1 MPLTTLH
8 RIHCHLTQPGARSNF
23 QAVLRFPKKYPAR
36 LTMFCQSPRMLHH
49 LRMKLAF
56 WISAAC
62 ALPFILTGCGNS
74 GGGGAAGGGVQ
85 QPGIGP
91 FDSQGRYREEWA
103 DNPSQWRKPGG
114 SSPRVTKTEDVP
126 QIAQNEQP
134 PLNSVPLA
142 TSTRTYTPK
151 PTIGE
156 TRTVTKTTTTRKES
170 EGVVVKTRPLN
181 KGEPEIVKAKPKAK
195 PEADVVKTKSKPKTV
210 AKTKP
215 KSSRYVV
222 KQGDSLSSIAS
233 RNGSSVSALQR
244 ENGLSSTLIRPGQ
257 SLTIPRK

>member
-1 MPLTTLH
+1 
-8 RIHCHLTQPGARSNF
+8 
-23 QAVLRFPKKYPAR
+23 
-36 LTMFCQSPRMLHH
+36 MFCQSLRMLHH
-49 LRMKLAF
+49 LRMKPAF
-56 WISAAC
+56 WIFAAC

-74 GGGGAAGGGVQ
+74 GGGGAGGGGAQ

-142 TSTRTYTPK
+142 TSTKTYTPK
-151 PTIGE
+151 PTINE
-156 TRTVTKTTTTRKES
+156 TKTVARTSATRKES

-181 KGEPEIVKAKPKAK
+181 KEEPEVVKTKSKAKPD
-195 PEADVVKTKSKPKTV
+195 ADVVKTKS
-210 AKTKP
+210 

-222 KQGDSLSSIAS
+222 KQGDSLSAIAS
-233 RNGSSVSALQR
+233 RNGCSVSSLQR
-244 ENGLSSTLIRPGQ
+244 ENGISGTLIRPGQ